1 MRPLAFF
8 YEGKPRFLDPLVQVV
23 SLAKAPVFVYGVPRA
38 PSLEALRAMEALG
51 VLGAA
56 FEGPGL
62 SVFPLGSSSVVNVA
76 PSGSNLVAPARSG
89 LEGVVVDAEGQAAG
103 VLDLVYPVR
112 GVLRGQFAFGVALD
126 RLLSA
131 HAGARALWVGQL
143 LFPMAPFLRALGE
156 VSVYAPSYAEG
167 EAFLARLPGRVRGQ
181 VVLRP
186 EEAQAFALR
195 VDLLIYGGGVFP
207 LSLVQPFH
215 LLLAFAEPGERV
227 RGLVGQ
233 TVGEELP
240 FLWAQAVLE
249 ALGFGGGR

>member
-51 VLGAA
+51 ILGAA
-56 FEGPGL
+56 LEGPGL
-62 SVFPLGSSSVVNVA
+62 SVFP
-76 PSGSNLVAPARSG
+76 SGSNSVFPARSG
-89 LEGVVVDAEGQAAG
+89 LEGVVLDAEGQAAG

-143 LFPMAPFLRALGE
+143 LFPLAPFLRALGE

-227 RGLVGQ
+227 RGLAGQ

-249 ALGFGGGR
+249 ALGFG